1 MNDVRRA
8 LAEAAARDVPAGSV
22 DLWPAIRAAVA
33 PRVPEP
39 QDRAPRSWQGRL
51 RGVAEV
57 VWVAALCVGIAL
69 AVRAMVGTEGAPAPS
84 PTAALPAGASH
95 GTPEATPEAAPTAL
109 PTPTAAPE
117 GRTPAP
123 EGTYEARPTERHQG
137 RLRFLLS
144 ANPSDPALTD
154 IEVTDLVTGEALG
167 AWSVPDVNVT
177 HYHNVEYH
185 GGRLYVL
192 KRLGY
197 DGYPDEDWTDELWR
211 YDRDGQGDLL
221 YRLQGLDFRVSPD
234 ERWIAVRDHERALVI
249 LDGQGHVTAERDVLE
264 LAGDRMARDFY
275 RTLDPSPF
283 YRPAG
288 WSADGEHLW
297 LEFHPGVQLIGF
309 LRLSAGDWH
318 VEHYDVSGLGAGFE
332 SALEPTTGRL
342 AYSDM
347 PAILDE
353 FSHEEF
359 VASRRP
365 VTLYV
370 LDLETGQSDVVAV
383 SEARRFLPRWL
394 DEETL
399 DYYDP
404 ADTSDDPARITT
416 VVPEVTAE
424 GRAILYIRDDDLWR
438 ADLDGSR
445 VEAIT
450 TGGALNW
457 QVPGVDWLQILIR
470 FRPQVSPDGRW
481 VSYAPAESPGYIE
494 PAPGEVQP
502 RPAEAPQ
509 VVLQPVGHDDRSRG
523 LVGARDV
530 AWAPDSQR
538 VAYVVEPDA
547 AWNWEQGVTSTLHI
561 YDLATG
567 EAITP
572 LAGRDI
578 EHEVRLAPLL
588 WSPDGSALAFAC
600 CMEEIREEGVYTGRV
615 VYQVHRL
622 DLATG
627 EVEPAGTL
635 EAGVATIDPLCW
647 VTRDTLNT
655 EVDDA
660 EGNRYRVCVGSP
672 PFCGGGTCVH
682 PVSGRTAVME
692 YEPTEPERGAL
703 RLSVTKSDDQTFWER
718 DLEGTGLNRV
728 HWSPDGRWLLLD
740 DERPDTPIWR
750 LAADGSGELE
760 PILEDAILVRATPRW

>member
-1 MNDVRRA
+1 MREEEAVARAKRGDIAGLEALVRAHQLRAVRTAYLIVGDRSVAEDIAQQAFLRAYQRIDQFHASRPFAPWFLRIVANDALKAVERGRRTVHDASDKAAGVAALADLLADPAAGPAERLEEAECRGRLARRPAAPRRAARRRGAPLLRRLSTAEVAGRVGTRRRQFAGVSRRAQAARGVAPGVGLAGGWRRGGAGARERAQRRRWAMNDVRRA

-109 PTPTAAPE
+109 PPHRSARSHA
-117 GRTPAP
+117 RARR
-123 EGTYEARPTERHQG
+123 TYEARPTERHQG

-144 ANPSDPALTD
+144 ANPRTRADRHR
-154 IEVTDLVTGEALG
+154 VTDLVTGEALG

-185 GGRLYVL
+185 DGRLYVL

-249 LDGQGHVTAERDVLE
+249 LDGQGQVTAERDVLE

-438 ADLDGSR
+438 ASR
-445 VEAIT
+445 QLLSKPT
-450 TGGALNW
+450 P
-457 QVPGVDWLQILIR
+457 PGRASPSRAGRDWLQIY
-470 FRPQVSPDGRW
+470 P
-481 VSYAPAESPGYIE
+481 PA
-494 PAPGEVQP
+494 
-502 RPAEAPQ
+502 
-509 VVLQPVGHDDRSRG
+509 HRSR
-523 LVGARDV
+523 R
-530 AWAPDSQR
+530 
-538 VAYVVEPDA
+538 
-547 AWNWEQGVTSTLHI
+547 
-561 YDLATG
+561 TG
-567 EAITP
+567 
-572 LAGRDI
+572 
-578 EHEVRLAPLL
+578 
-588 WSPDGSALAFAC
+588 
-600 CMEEIREEGVYTGRV
+600 
-615 VYQVHRL
+615 
-622 DLATG
+622 
-627 EVEPAGTL
+627 
-635 EAGVATIDPLCW
+635 
-647 VTRDTLNT
+647 
-655 EVDDA
+655 
-660 EGNRYRVCVGSP
+660 VGSP
-672 PFCGGGTCVH
+672 TPPPNLPGTSSRRRVRCSRARRRH
-682 PVSGRTAVME
+682 PR
-692 YEPTEPERGAL
+692 
-703 RLSVTKSDDQTFWER
+703 
-718 DLEGTGLNRV
+718 
-728 HWSPDGRWLLLD
+728 
-740 DERPDTPIWR
+740 
-750 LAADGSGELE
+750 
-760 PILEDAILVRATPRW
+760 